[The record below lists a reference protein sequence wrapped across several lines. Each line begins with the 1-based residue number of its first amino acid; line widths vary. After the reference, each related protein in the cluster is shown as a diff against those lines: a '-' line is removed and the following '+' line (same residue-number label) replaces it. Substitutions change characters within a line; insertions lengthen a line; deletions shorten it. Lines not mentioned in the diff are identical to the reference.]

1 MVQEEETEGQRLVD
15 QRPLPGSQLSEDGG
29 SVNRSS
35 FSKMQDDEG
44 GGRSHEMRAVKNHL

>member
-1 MVQEEETEGQRLVD
+1 MVQEEETEGQQLVD

-44 GGRSHEMRAVKNHL
+44 GGRSHEMWAVKNHL